1 MARKLLIEE
10 AMLKSREANH
20 IEFNTDPELVWASS
34 SESDS
39 WRAVTVTAEKNV
51 AIVINRK
58 YPSCSSEPFFSTA
71 GIARGVRYV
80 DAMSRVNIPLSH
92 MPFKAFEKSSSKHA
106 IPKSGG
112 TR

>member
-20 IEFNTDPELVWASS
+20 IEFSTDPRWAWESL

-51 AIVINRK
+51 AIVINRR
-58 YPSCSSEPFFSTA
+58 YPSRSSELLFSTA
-71 GIARGVRYV
+71 GIAGGVR
-80 DAMSRVNIPLSH
+80 
-92 MPFKAFEKSSSKHA
+92 
-106 IPKSGG
+106 
-112 TR
+112 